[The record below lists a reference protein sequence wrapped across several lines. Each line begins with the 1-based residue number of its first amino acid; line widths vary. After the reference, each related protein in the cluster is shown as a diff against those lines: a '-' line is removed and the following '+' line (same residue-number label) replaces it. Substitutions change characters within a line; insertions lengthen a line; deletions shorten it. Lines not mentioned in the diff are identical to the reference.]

1 MLNDI
6 DFDKIDINGSIPE
19 DETDRQYYYIAQ
31 CREHVTNLKKVI
43 GRDLTCSVKTF
54 GCQMN
59 ARDSEKILGM
69 LILMGYTPI
78 ESEDADL
85 DEGRASTY
93 FVENGSY
100 AKLRTLQIGYNMPER
115 YLKKLNMSRARFY
128 ISGNNLLT
136 IKSSDLTCSDPEN
149 PNWAYP
155 NSTSLSFGLQLGF

>member
-1 MLNDI
+1 MNIELGYK
-6 DFDKIDINGSIPE
+6 DFDFTMFWQGVQGVDVYNGQKFQTDFYSLTDAGSNKGNRMLGAWTLDNTSSTIPAL
-19 DETDRQYYYIAQ
+19 T
-31 CREHVTNLKKVI
+31 TNNT
-43 GRDLTCSVKTF
+43 G
-54 GCQMN
+54 
-59 ARDSEKILGM
+59 
-69 LILMGYTPI
+69 
-78 ESEDADL
+78 

-100 AKLRTLQIGYNMPER
+100 AKLRTLQIGYNVPKR

-128 ISGNNLLT
+128 VSGNNLLT